1 MKPCEFPARRSREF
15 ADIRTNKERD
25 SSARTHVMIEIR
37 NETSDDIPA
46 IREVNERAFGGDSE
60 ARLADMLRAANKAL
74 ISLVAL
80 QEGHV
85 VGHILFS
92 PITVAHAPED
102 FRGVGLAPMSV
113 LPELQN
119 KGIGSALVRDGLEAG
134 KRAGYDAVVVLGHPK
149 SYPRFGFTQAKHHGL
164 DNEYDAVDAFMVTE
178 LRAGTLQTIRGLVK
192 YAPEFRDSG
201 C

>member
-1 MKPCEFPARRSREF
+1 
-15 ADIRTNKERD
+15 
-25 SSARTHVMIEIR
+25 MIEIR
-37 NETSDDIPA
+37 NETSDDISA
-46 IREVNERAFGGDSE
+46 IREVNERAFGGAAE
-60 ARLADMLRAANKAL
+60 ARLVDMLRAANMAG

-102 FRGVGLAPMSV
+102 FRGVGLAPTSV
-113 LPELQN
+113 LPEFQN

-164 DNEYDAVDAFMVTE
+164 ENEYDAVDAFMVTE
-178 LRAGTLQTIRGLVK
+178 LRTGTMPTIRGLVK

-201 C
+201 CRR